1 MNPQPPTPMN
11 LDEDSSAD
19 SFFADLHD
27 AVDQQIASPATRYV
41 KETYERLIKAGL
53 GEADAKELIA
63 ECLAEETDA
72 MFRGR
77 REFDEKSYRSRLGSI
92 NPGV

>member
-1 MNPQPPTPMN
+1 MD

-41 KETYERLIKAGL
+41 KDTFEKLIKAGL
-53 GEADAKELIA
+53 EESEAKERIA

-72 MFRGR
+72 MFRGNR
-77 REFDEKSYRSRLGSI
+77 SFDEKSYKSRLGSI
-92 NPGV
+92 NPGA